1 MSKSFLGVG
10 SLYEYMA
17 IFLSGSKL
25 ATAEQQLRTEQPYSA
40 KLNSLNVLHG
50 SA

>member
-1 MSKSFLGVG
+1 MSKSFLVVW
-10 SLYEYMA
+10 SLYEYMS

-25 ATAEQQLRTEQPYSA
+25 ATAEQQLHTEWPHSA
-40 KLNSLNVLHG
+40 KLNSLKVLHA